1 MNSNKFFEK
10 NDKEIS
16 EFNLE
21 SDIDDIYGI
30 YKNIDEI
37 INAQG
42 ILLDKIEDN
51 MDLATLQVLDAKNEL
66 TDANYYYK
74 SYKTYQYIL
83 YGFAVIGTLL
93 FII

>member
-1 MNSNKFFEK
+1 MNANKSFEI
-10 NDKEIS
+10 NDKEI
-16 EFNLE
+16 NDLE

-37 INAQG
+37 INTQG
-42 ILLDKIEDN
+42 ILLDKIEEN

-66 TDANYYYK
+66 IDANSYYK

-83 YGFAVIGTLL
+83 YGFAVIGTFL